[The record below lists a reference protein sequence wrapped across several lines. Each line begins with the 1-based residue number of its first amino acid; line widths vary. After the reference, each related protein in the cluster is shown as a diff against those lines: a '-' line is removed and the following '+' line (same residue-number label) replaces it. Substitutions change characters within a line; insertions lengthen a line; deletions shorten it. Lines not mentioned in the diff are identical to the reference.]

1 MTEQIDLCYPI
12 EKAIE
17 QPFTKEGY
25 NENVKAE
32 YLLEIQRCPV
42 LLENSISNLDEKQ
55 LNFPCR
61 NEGWTPKQLIHHV
74 ADSHMNAYIRYKL
87 VLTEDN
93 PTIKNYNEAAWAKL
107 SDTENVSVDVS
118 LNLLYALHVRWHDL
132 MQNMQEGDWQKTLFH
147 PIYMQKITL
156 WDLLKTYASQGKH
169 YAAHITSFR
178 ERKGW

>member
-1 MTEQIDLCYPI
+1 MTKQIDLRNPI
-12 EKAIE
+12 GKSIE
-17 QPFTKEGY
+17 QPFTKERY

-32 YLLEIQRCPV
+32 YLKEIQRCPV
-42 LLENSISNLDEKQ
+42 LLENSISNLDERQ

-61 NEGWTPKQLIHHV
+61 DGGWSPKQLIHHV

-93 PTIKNYNEAAWAKL
+93 PTIKTYNKAAWAGL

-132 MQNMQEGDWQKTLFH
+132 MKNMQVGDWQKTLFH
-147 PIYMQKITL
+147 PVYMQKITL
-156 WDLLKTYASQGKH
+156 WDLLKTYAWQGKH
-169 YAAHITSFR
+169 HAAHITSLR